1 MSSLLR
7 TKAQPNLR
15 YVALDTLCIYL
26 DSSIDAMFQV
36 EARETLFDLG
46 KEIYV
51 NGDRFRKVKVA
62 RDYGG
67 ATWATGF
74 VNLGGASAEVAKV
87 ALLL

>member
-1 MSSLLR
+1 M
-7 TKAQPNLR
+7 R
-15 YVALDTLCIYL
+15 YVTLDNVCIYF
-26 DSSIDAMFQV
+26 DSSIGPMFQV
-36 EARETLFDLG
+36 DAHETLFDLG

-67 ATWATGF
+67 DTWATGF
-74 VNLGGASAEVAKV
+74 VNLGGASAAVAKV